1 MLADL
6 LAHYFLQNF
15 SGEAKK
21 TDRFTIKSN
30 YMKRPFVIV
39 PVFTSISKP
48 ICYQAQ
54 VQVLTEWAVVVRV
67 KNSLLKQRGK

>member
-1 MLADL
+1 
-6 LAHYFLQNF
+6 
-15 SGEAKK
+15 
-21 TDRFTIKSN
+21 
-30 YMKRPFVIV
+30 MKRPFVIV

-54 VQVLTEWAVVVRV
+54 VQMLTEWAVVVRV